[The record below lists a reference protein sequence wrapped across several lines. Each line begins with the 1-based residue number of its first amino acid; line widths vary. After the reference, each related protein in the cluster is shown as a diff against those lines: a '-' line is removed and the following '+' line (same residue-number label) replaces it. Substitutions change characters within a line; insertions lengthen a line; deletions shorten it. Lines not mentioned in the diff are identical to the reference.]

1 MCVEYITDF
10 DGVGIYSIP
19 SIQLSYLSIFET
31 ISIFGNIGP
40 EKLKKPRSCLPYKN
54 KLFVSDSGNHCITA
68 FDKSGTFLHKF
79 GKEGNQDGQ
88 VNCPSGL
95 LIDSS
100 NYLLL

>member
-1 MCVEYITDF
+1 MDEERRIVVTEYSNDRTQVMSREGEI
-10 DGVGIYSIP
+10 
-19 SIQLSYLSIFET
+19 

-54 KLFVSDSGNHCITA
+54 KLFVSDSGTHCITA
-68 FDKSGTFLHKF
+68 FDKSGTFLQKF